1 MKTYELLITVSA
13 GHYVQVEAENEDEAY
28 DKYYDG
34 DISTEPYGEYNV
46 ESSVDGIE
54 ELKDD

>member
-1 MKTYELLITVSA
+1 MKTYELLISVST
-13 GHYVQVEAENEDEAY
+13 GQYVQVEAENEDEAY
-28 DKYYDG
+28 QKYFDG

-46 ESSVDGIE
+46 ESFIVDIE